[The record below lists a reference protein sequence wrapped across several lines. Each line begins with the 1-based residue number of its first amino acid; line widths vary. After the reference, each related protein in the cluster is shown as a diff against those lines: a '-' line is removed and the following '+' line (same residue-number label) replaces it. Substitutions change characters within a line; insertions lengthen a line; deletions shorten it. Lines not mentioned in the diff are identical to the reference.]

1 VYNDL
6 PEPTEAEDDMLDQAY
21 GLTHT
26 SRLGC
31 QIIVEKKHEGMN
43 VRLPVATRNFYV
55 VINYLFI
62 LLVLY
67 TKMDLT

>member
-55 VINYLFI
+55 VMYYQCIYVLFC
-62 LLVLY
+62 V
-67 TKMDLT
+67 T